1 MNFLIN
7 GYWKNDKSSFEGYIV
22 REFDDALGDEPNED
36 GLTDDDIFYYGLSE
50 LEIKESIENAGVDE
64 DALEFVITSYEIYKP

>member
-1 MNFLIN
+1 MYFSIN
-7 GYWKNDKSSFEGYIV
+7 GYWKDDKGNFEGYIV
-22 REFDDALGDEPNED
+22 REFDDAIGDEPNED